1 MIRTAFLAELRREL
15 IQMLRYPTEL
25 LSQALV
31 TAIIFYGIFLGSA
44 YMAGGSLL
52 GSRLSEIIVGYAL
65 WSLMLGAIGNMGWG
79 ISVEAQNGTL
89 EQVCVGPLTL
99 RTIFALRALTN
110 LVYDLVLMVVA
121 IFLIILLTGHTIHFS
136 ALELLPL
143 ALGIAVSIGIGFL
156 VAGVTILVKRSNQ
169 FLNLLQFLLLFLVMT
184 PFTDLPGPARW
195 IAVVMPA
202 GPQMGVLRHLAIG
215 QAAFPGEAGWLLL
228 GVVNAVVWVGAGY
241 ILYGRAHRLATERG
255 VLGHY

>member
-1 MIRTAFLAELRREL
+1 
-15 IQMLRYPTEL
+15 MLRYPTEL
-25 LSQALV
+25 LSEALV
-31 TAIIFYGIFLGSA
+31 TGIIFYGIFLGSS

-89 EQVCVGPLTL
+89 EQVCVGPLSL
-99 RTIFALRALTN
+99 RAIFALRALTN

-121 IFLIILLTGHTIHFS
+121 LCLIILLTGHTIHVAAS
-136 ALELLPL
+136 ELVPL
-143 ALGIAVSIGIGFL
+143 SLGIAVSIGIGFL

-184 PFTDLPGPARW
+184 PFTDLPGPARYL
-195 IAVVMPA
+195 AVVMPA

-215 QAAFPGEAGWLLL
+215 QAAFPGEVGWLWLGLL
-228 GVVNAVVWVGAGY
+228 NAVLWLGAGY
-241 ILYGRAHRLATERG
+241 LAYGRAHRVATERG